1 MTTYNIEITD
11 TYGGEPNYSW
21 VRRATLKVPPA
32 LTKRSLVR
40 RAKAL
45 TGWTGLRCTTYDF
58 GDMLEL
64 RPMCATLVM
73 FITYAEP
80 QP

>member
-11 TYGGEPNYSW
+11 TFGGEPNYAW
-21 VRRATLKVPPA
+21 VRRATLKAPPA
-32 LTKRSLVR
+32 LSKRSLVR

-45 TGWTGLRCTTYDF
+45 MQWNGKRCTTYDF

-64 RPMCATLVM
+64 RPTCATLVM
-73 FITYAEP
+73 FITVAEP

>member
-21 VRRATLKVPPA
+21 VRRAELKVPPA
-32 LTKRSLVR
+32 LSKRSLVR

-45 TGWTGLRCTTYDF
+45 MQWNGLRCTTYDF

-64 RPMCATLVM
+64 RPMSATLVM
-73 FITYAEP
+73 FITVAEP

>member
-21 VRRATLKVPPA
+21 VRRAELKVPPA
-32 LTKRSLVR
+32 LSKRSLVR

-45 TGWTGLRCTTYDF
+45 MDWTGLRCTTYDF

-64 RPMCATLVM
+64 RPMSATLVM
-73 FITYAEP
+73 FITVAEP

>member
-1 MTTYNIEITD
+1 MNTYNIEITD

-21 VRRATLKVPPA
+21 VRRAELKALPTLS
-32 LTKRSLVR
+32 KRSLVR
-40 RAKAL
+40 QAKAL
-45 TGWTGLRCTTYDF
+45 MQWSGLPCETTDY

-64 RPMCATLVM
+64 RPRRLCQVM
-73 FITYAEP
+73 FITIAEP